1 MFYILMLRSNKGMS
15 KTEGADEVRT
25 SDRVL
30 VLGLDGATLDIIEPL
45 ARSGRLPRLAR
56 LMEEG
61 AWGVLE
67 STLPP
72 VTIPAWVSMMTGKNP
87 GRLGVY
93 DLLRRQGYG
102 IEPNGHCYSGHAPL
116 WHTLN
121 QYGIRTGVMNLPG
134 TYPPDEVDGFMV
146 TGMLTPS
153 KKSAFS
159 YPPTLG
165 ADLDSTVLDYEIDV
179 HHWQYF
185 DEDIFIKDI
194 YKVTEKRGQA
204 AEYLIKNIPCDFY
217 MVVFTSSDRLHHQLW
232 HKRDV
237 VEAYWEELD
246 RVVGRIL
253 DLFGEETTVIVVS
266 DHGFGHL
273 ERTFF
278 VNEWLNRKGFLR
290 VKREI
295 NERFIV
301 KFGRFIEG
309 LYHFLGERKLVRPAM
324 SILNKVV
331 SLDKLQKYMYEY
343 LSNERLEGRV
353 NWGKTKAFSC
363 VHTPHFGQ
371 IYINMEDKMGEGCV
385 SEEER
390 NSVREAL
397 MEELRGLRDPRTED
411 ELNVEAYFSEDIYA
425 GPHLEEAPDIVF
437 VLDDGRCEIDAKV
450 GDGRLFAEGAP
461 LTGWKG
467 THTKG
472 GVFMARGPGIKP
484 GVRVEK
490 ATILDVTPTIL
501 HIFGIPQ
508 PEDVDGRV
516 LDEIFLEDAVFSE
529 KRVQKVSDGEKD
541 EISGLDEEEKALIEA
556 RLKKLGYIS

>member
-1 MFYILMLRSNKGMS
+1 MS
-15 KTEGADEVRT
+15 KTEGADKVLVSE
-25 SDRVL
+25 RVL

-45 ARSGRLPRLAR
+45 ARSGRLPHFAK

-61 AWGVLE
+61 AWGILK

-102 IEPNGHCYSGHAPL
+102 VEPNSRCYNRHAPL
-116 WHTLN
+116 WRTLN

-159 YPPTLG
+159 YPPTLV

-185 DEDIFIKDI
+185 DEDVFIKDI

-217 MVVFTSSDRLHHQLW
+217 MIVFTSSDRLHHQLW
-232 HKRDV
+232 DKPGII
-237 VEAYWEELD
+237 EAYWEELD

-253 DLFGEETTVIVVS
+253 DLFGEETTVVVTS
-266 DHGFGHL
+266 DHGFGPL

-290 VKREI
+290 VKREM

-301 KFGRFIEG
+301 KFGRLVES

-324 SILNKVV
+324 SILNRVV
-331 SLDKLQKYMYEY
+331 SIDKLQKYTYEY

-353 NWGKTKAFSC
+353 NWSKTKAFSC

-371 IYINMEDKMGEGCV
+371 IYINIEGKMDEGCV
-385 SEEER
+385 SEEEHT
-390 NSVREAL
+390 SVREAL
-397 MEELRGLRDPRTED
+397 MEELRGLRDPRTAD
-411 ELNVEAYFSEDIYA
+411 ELNVEAYFSEDIYT
-425 GPHLEEAPDIVF
+425 GSHLEEAPDIVF
-437 VLDDGRCEIDAKV
+437 VIDEGRCEIDAKV
-450 GDGRLFAEGAP
+450 GDSRLFAEGAP

-467 THTKG
+467 THTKD

-484 GVRVEK
+484 GFRVEK

-508 PEDVDGRV
+508 QEDVDGRV
-516 LDEIFLEDAVFSE
+516 LEEVFLEDAIPSK
-529 KRVQKVSDGEKD
+529 KRIQKDAHIEKD